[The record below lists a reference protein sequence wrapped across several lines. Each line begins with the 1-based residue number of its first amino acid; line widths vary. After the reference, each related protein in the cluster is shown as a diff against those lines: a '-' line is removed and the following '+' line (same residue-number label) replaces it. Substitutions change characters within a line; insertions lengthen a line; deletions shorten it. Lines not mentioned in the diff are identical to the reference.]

1 MLKYPIFIL
10 AGGLATRLRPKTL
23 KIPKYILEVCG
34 RPFVFHQIE
43 LLKKNGFQKF
53 IISSG
58 YLEKKI
64 KYTIKNSDLNKNKID
79 IRKDGKKLLG
89 TGGAVIN
96 SLKYLPNIFCL
107 IFGDSY
113 LPINYKKYID
123 RFDIKKYDCLITV
136 YKNNNKYCLS
146 NINIV
151 GNKIKRYKKL
161 KIKNKNYKYINYG
174 FMIFKK
180 DFFKNYLSQ
189 KGEKLDLDLM
199 LEESIKNNKTQ
210 FLKVK
215 KTFFEIGSNEGI
227 ARLENY
233 LKQRT

>member
-107 IFGDSY
+107 I
-113 LPINYKKYID
+113 LET
-123 RFDIKKYDCLITV
+123 LIFQLT
-136 YKNNNKYCLS
+136 
-146 NINIV
+146 I
-151 GNKIKRYKKL
+151 R
-161 KIKNKNYKYINYG
+161 
-174 FMIFKK
+174 
-180 DFFKNYLSQ
+180 
-189 KGEKLDLDLM
+189 
-199 LEESIKNNKTQ
+199 SI
-210 FLKVK
+210 
-215 KTFFEIGSNEGI
+215 
-227 ARLENY
+227 
-233 LKQRT
+233 